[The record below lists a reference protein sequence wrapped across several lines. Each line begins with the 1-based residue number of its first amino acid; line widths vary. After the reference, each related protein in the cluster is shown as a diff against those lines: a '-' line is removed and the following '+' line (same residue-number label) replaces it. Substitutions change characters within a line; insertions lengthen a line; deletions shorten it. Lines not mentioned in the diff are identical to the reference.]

1 MRTSWSATAGLK
13 SFERYTV
20 VMRTDWE
27 AESKSKVMECDTNRA
42 GITNNNIAKIKLFI
56 IMALLMTG
64 DVERNS
70 TQYKI

>member
-1 MRTSWSATAGLK
+1 
-13 SFERYTV
+13 
-20 VMRTDWE
+20 
-27 AESKSKVMECDTNRA
+27 MECDTNRA